1 MEGRRE
7 VGEQTVG
14 GVFLPPHR
22 ALRTHGLCSAGLCAQ
37 IKARKGEG
45 RTPGLR
51 LALWKQLTKEVTA
64 WVPIKSPVGGWG
76 RGHSDGAREVT
87 ALN

>member
-1 MEGRRE
+1 M
-7 VGEQTVG
+7 VNKLCVG

-51 LALWKQLTKEVTA
+51 LALWKQLTKEVTT
-64 WVPIKSPVGGWG
+64 WVPIKSPVGS
-76 RGHSDGAREVT
+76 RGGGPSHGAREVT